1 MDTAPPYVAPRTCT
15 VVDEGE
21 PPGDSKERTAPLGD
35 YANAAAYVLIAEPG
49 AGKTTTFKT
58 EAARHGGTYVTV
70 RNFLTFDARPE
81 WHDTTLFLD
90 GLDESRAGTEDGRTP
105 LDDVRRKL
113 DRLGRPPFRLSC
125 RWADWMA
132 ANDGDAL
139 KEVSP
144 DGTVTVIRLDPL
156 SDRNIKDI
164 LAKNHGVEDADG
176 FVEEARERGVH
187 GLLTNP
193 QNLDMLARSVSQ
205 GAWPESR
212 KETFEQACRMLVDEP
227 NGEHRARDSSATD
240 ADALI
245 DAAGRLCAAQVL
257 SGTAGYTLPDRA
269 APDDDHPSFTDVCG
283 AAKDPA
289 RRVLGTRLFVGVAP
303 GRLAPAHRQV
313 AEFLAARYVS
323 GLLDDGLPL
332 GRILALITGFDGGM
346 MPSFFNFT
354 SWLAVH
360 NKQSRA
366 RLGQLNPSGLIYA
379 GDRQTYSADE
389 KRDLVRDLRG
399 ESSWNPWCL
408 RSRSKLPGIGVIV
421 SPELEGTLR
430 EVLTD
435 GERGHEHQPYMML
448 LMQMLADGD
457 PLPAL
462 SDAVE
467 QTVRDPTWWQ
477 GVRCAALD
485 VLTSYHARGQL
496 EPAVLE
502 AMLADIVDGSLDDP
516 ADELLGILLKALY
529 LSVLSIGDVQR
540 YLREPKLKHTSGEYS
555 RFWTEHVPRESTPE
569 QLADLLDG
577 ITERF
582 AEYRPFMVGDV
593 GLNSRLGQLPR
604 ELLRRILR
612 EHRDTV
618 AVDRLHEWLGVV
630 SDPGLRGPES
640 QTSSIRWDLQWN
652 AYKLKALIAHG
663 VETCLRRGDDCRN
676 LVDRRLFGAR
686 PFEYAK
692 WCLEMALA
700 AEEGGAA
707 SFYLEELVDC
717 VTGEARA
724 NGLTVEGARGHL
736 ADNEVLLDQFN
747 EMAARRQATSPGR
760 NAEQEGTQ

>member
-21 PPGDSKERTAPLGD
+21 PPGDSKERTAPLSE
-35 YANAAAYVLIAEPG
+35 YANAATYVLIAEPG
-49 AGKTTTFKT
+49 AGKTTAFKT
-58 EAARHGGTYVTV
+58 EAERQGGTYVTV
-70 RNFLTFDARPE
+70 RKFLTFDDRSE
-81 WHDTTLFLD
+81 WRDTTLFLD
-90 GLDESRAGTEDGRTP
+90 GLDELRAGTEDGRTP

-125 RWADWMA
+125 RWADWMV
-132 ANDGDAL
+132 ANDRDAL

-164 LAKNHGVEDADG
+164 LANNHGVEDTDG

-187 GLLTNP
+187 RLLTNP
-193 QNLDMLARSVSQ
+193 QNLDLLARSVSQ
-205 GAWPESR
+205 GTWPDSR
-212 KETFEQACRMLVDEP
+212 KETFEQACRMLVGER
-227 NGEHRARDSSATD
+227 NGEHQAADSPVTD
-240 ADALI
+240 TNALLE
-245 DAAGRLCAAQVL
+245 AAGRLCAAQL
-257 SGTAGYTLPDRA
+257 ISGAAGYTLPDRA
-269 APDDDHPSFTDVCG
+269 EPDEDYPSFTEVCG
-283 AAKDPA
+283 EAHDPS
-289 RRVLGTRLFVGVAP
+289 RKVLGTRLFVGVAS
-303 GRLAPAHRQV
+303 GKLASAHREV

-332 GRILALITGFDGGM
+332 GRILALITGFDGEL
-346 MPSFFNFT
+346 MPSYYNFT
-354 SWLAVH
+354 SWLGIH
-360 NKQSRA
+360 NKRSRPS
-366 RLGQLNPSGLIYA
+366 LSQLNPSGLIYA
-379 GDRQTYSADE
+379 GDRHTYSADE
-389 KRDLVRDLRG
+389 KRNLVRDLRR

-408 RSRSKLPGIGVIV
+408 RSISRLPGIGVIV
-421 SPELEGTLR
+421 SPELEGTFR

-435 GERGHEHQPYMML
+435 DERGHEHQPYVMHL
-448 LMQMLADGD
+448 LQMLADSE

-467 QTVRDPTWWQ
+467 QTVRDGTWKQ

-485 VLTSYHARGQL
+485 VLTTYHLRGQL
-496 EPAVLE
+496 GTAALQG
-502 AMLADIVDGSLDDP
+502 MLADIINGSLDDP

-529 LSVLSIGDVQR
+529 PNVLSIGDVQR
-540 YLREPKLKHTSGEYS
+540 YLREPKLKHMSGEYS

-593 GLNSRLGQLPR
+593 GLYTLLGQVPL
-604 ELLRRILR
+604 ELLRRILKDR
-612 EHRDTV
+612 RDTV

-640 QTSSIRWDLQWN
+640 QTSSITWDLQWN
-652 AYKLKALIAHG
+652 ADKLKALIAHG
-663 VETCLRRGDDCRN
+663 VETCLRRGDDCRD

-700 AEEGGAA
+700 AGEGEAA
-707 SFYLEELVDC
+707 SFYLEELLGC
-717 VTGEARA
+717 VTGESRA
-724 NGLTVEGARGHL
+724 DGLTVEEARGSL
-736 ADNEVLLDQFN
+736 EGNEVLLRQFN
-747 EMAARRQATSPGR
+747 EVVARRQVPRAGR
-760 NAEQEGTQ
+760 NAEQDGTQ